1 MRYHRTSKGFWAF
14 LILSCFAVL
23 SSCYHNGDHE
33 SVLRPFHRASI
44 INRANFGSAATTKDD
59 DYDSPAA
66 YDFSNTDTTTA
77 FAPTYPLL
85 TATLGGGAGDPSSN
99 PSLTL
104 DRHSSTA
111 TTEPRSP
118 GMSNGPEIESTSTAV
133 SQESSNGETLS
144 SSTTSVSD
152 IRQDPVSQTDTQLD
166 ETVTITV
173 TNFISSS
180 SKRTEISYPIS
191 TSSDIQNSAMS
202 SSSAASE
209 GAISVITITSLHTV
223 TLSISHNSSSTQQT
237 TLQLSTSPGNATST
251 AGTIS
256 SQNST
261 YMGPVTSS
269 GVSIIT
275 ITRTETY
282 TGVSNTTANATG
294 QATSKEV
301 ATSTIDWPTPIS
313 RIPPFS
319 ASFNLSSVPG
329 PVISSQV
336 SGAATSVQSA
346 SSSNTTRTVFQNIT
360 VTLSEFPDTGSRK
373 TGATSIAMP
382 TLSAS
387 SNATDYV
394 SSTRFSSTLYP
405 VPSSTANLSS
415 TKATANATNA
425 GSSSMSISTEVIT
438 ITVYPTTLETG
449 DPADVTSVITL
460 HSNSTTT
467 VALTPYP
474 LNNVNSS
481 TLLTP
486 EGRTTASSGLL
497 DTESAGGWSTNLPT
511 ASANSGAVGTPGNTT
526 TARSSDDYTRPTYV
540 DTTCEHTD
548 TTSQPAATSDTG
560 AGSSSSSMGTSLN
573 GTRTISLPST
583 LKTTVSRTQ
592 SVEDDDA
599 SAYPSASGK
608 RLPGSPSYPW
618 GGSGPLH
625 RLQEPDF

>member
-14 LILSCFAVL
+14 LILSGFVVL
-23 SSCYHNGDHE
+23 SSCYRNGNHE

-44 INRANFGSAATTKDD
+44 INRAISGSAATTKDD

-66 YDFSNTDTTTA
+66 YDFSNMDTTTA
-77 FAPTYPLL
+77 SVATYPLL
-85 TATLGGGAGDPSSN
+85 TATLGGGGGDPASI

-104 DRHSSTA
+104 DRQSSTA

-118 GMSNGPEIESTSTAV
+118 GMSNGPEIESTYTAV
-133 SQESSNGETLS
+133 SQEPSTGETWS
-144 SSTTSVSD
+144 SLTTSVSGT
-152 IRQDPVSQTDTQLD
+152 RHDPVSQTDTPLD
-166 ETVTITV
+166 ETITITV

-180 SKRTEISYPIS
+180 SKPTEISYPIS
-191 TSSDIQNSAMS
+191 TSSDIQNSAIS
-202 SSSAASE
+202 SSSVASE
-209 GAISVITITSLHTV
+209 GTISVITITSLHTV
-223 TLSISHNSSSTQQT
+223 TLSIGHNSSTKQT

-261 YMGPVTSS
+261 SMGPFTSS

-282 TGVSNTTANATG
+282 TGMPNTAADATG

-301 ATSTIDWPTPIS
+301 ATSTIDWSTPIS

-319 ASFNLSSVPG
+319 ASFNLSSVAG

-336 SGAATSVQSA
+336 SGAATSVQST
-346 SSSNTTRTVFQNIT
+346 SSSSTTHTVFQNIT
-360 VTLSEFPDTGSRK
+360 VALSEFPDTASRE
-373 TGATSIAMP
+373 TGATSTAMP
-382 TLSAS
+382 TLPAS
-387 SNATDYV
+387 SNATDHV
-394 SSTRFSSTLYP
+394 SSTQFSSTLYP

-415 TKATANATNA
+415 TKATSNATDT

-438 ITVYPTTLETG
+438 ITVYPTTSETG

-460 HSNSTTT
+460 HSKSTTT
-467 VALTPYP
+467 VAVTPYP
-474 LNNVNSS
+474 PSNVNSS

-486 EGRTTASSGLL
+486 ESRTTASSGLL
-497 DTESAGGWSTNLPT
+497 DTGSAGGWSTNLPT
-511 ASANSGAVGTPGNTT
+511 ASANSSVVGTPRNTT
-526 TARSSDDYTRPTYV
+526 TARSSIGYTRPTYV

-560 AGSSSSSMGTSLN
+560 AGNSSSSVGTSLN
-573 GTRTISLPST
+573 GTKTISLSST
-583 LKTTVSRTQ
+583 FKTSVSRTH
-592 SVEDDDA
+592 SVEDDGA
-599 SAYPSASGK
+599 SAYPSATGK

>member
-1 MRYHRTSKGFWAF
+1 MRYHRTSKGLWAF
-14 LILSCFAVL
+14 LVLSCFAVL
-23 SSCYHNGDHE
+23 SSCYRNGDHE

-44 INRANFGSAATTKDD
+44 INRAIFGSAATTTDD

-77 FAPTYPLL
+77 SAATYPFP
-85 TATLGGGAGDPSSN
+85 TATLGGGAGDPSN

-104 DRHSSTA
+104 DRHSSSA

-118 GMSNGPEIESTSTAV
+118 GMSNGPVIESTSTAV
-133 SQESSNGETLS
+133 SQDSSSVETLS

-152 IRQDPVSQTDTQLD
+152 TKHDAVSQTDTHLD

-173 TNFISSS
+173 TNFISGS
-180 SKRTEISYPIS
+180 SKPTEISYPIP
-191 TSSDIQNSAMS
+191 TSSVIQNSVIS

-223 TLSISHNSSSTQQT
+223 TLSISHNSSSPQRT
-237 TLQLSTSPGNATST
+237 TVQPSTSPDNVAST
-251 AGTIS
+251 AETIS
-256 SQNST
+256 SQNFTS
-261 YMGPVTSS
+261 MGPVTSS

-275 ITRTETY
+275 ITRKETY
-282 TGVSNTTANATG
+282 TGVSNTTADATG
-294 QATSKEV
+294 QATSEEV
-301 ATSTIDWPTPIS
+301 ATSTIGWPTPIS
-313 RIPPFS
+313 RISPFS
-319 ASFNLSSVPG
+319 ASFNLSSVPE

-336 SGAATSVQSA
+336 SGAATSVQST
-346 SSSNTTRTVFQNIT
+346 SSSSTTRTVFQNIT
-360 VTLSEFPDTGSRK
+360 ITLSEFPDTGSRD
-373 TGATSIAMP
+373 TGATITAVP
-382 TLSAS
+382 TLPAS
-387 SNATDYV
+387 GNATDYV

-425 GSSSMSISTEVIT
+425 GSSSMSISTEAIT

-449 DPADVTSVITL
+449 DPADMTSVITL

-474 LNNVNSS
+474 LSNVNSS
-481 TLLTP
+481 EFSTP
-486 EGRTTASSGLL
+486 GDRTAASSGPPNAG
-497 DTESAGGWSTNLPT
+497 SAGGWSTDLPT
-511 ASANSGAVGTPGNTT
+511 ALANSSAVGTPRYTT
-526 TARSSDDYTRPTYV
+526 TARSSNDYTQPTYV
-540 DTTCEHTD
+540 HTTCEHTE
-548 TTSQPAATSDTG
+548 TISQPGARADTG
-560 AGSSSSSMGTSLN
+560 AGNSSSSMGTSLN
-573 GTRTISLPST
+573 GTKTISPPST
-583 LKTTVSRTQ
+583 FKTTVSRTH
-592 SVEDDDA
+592 SVGDDGA

-608 RLPGSPSYPW
+608 RLPGSPTYPW

>member
-1 MRYHRTSKGFWAF
+1 MRYHRTSKGLWAF
-14 LILSCFAVL
+14 LVLSCFAVL
-23 SSCYHNGDHE
+23 SSCYRNGDHE
-33 SVLRPFHRASI
+33 LVLIPFHRASI
-44 INRANFGSAATTKDD
+44 INRAILGSAATTTDD
-59 DYDSPAA
+59 DYDSPAE

-77 FAPTYPLL
+77 STAAYPLP
-85 TATLGGGAGDPSSN
+85 TATLGGGAGDPSSS

-152 IRQDPVSQTDTQLD
+152 TSHDPVSQTDAHLD

-173 TNFISSS
+173 TNFVSSS
-180 SKRTEISYPIS
+180 SKPTEISYPIS
-191 TSSDIQNSAMS
+191 TSSDMQNSVNS
-202 SSSAASE
+202 SSSAASDV
-209 GAISVITITSLHTV
+209 AISVITITSLHTI
-223 TLSISHNSSSTQQT
+223 TLSISHNSSSSHQT
-237 TLQLSTSPGNATST
+237 TLQLSTSPENVTST

-261 YMGPVTSS
+261 SMVPITSS

-282 TGVSNTTANATG
+282 TGMSNTTADATA

-336 SGAATSVQSA
+336 SGAATSLQSTSP
-346 SSSNTTRTVFQNIT
+346 SSTTRTVFQNIT
-360 VTLSEFPDTGSRK
+360 VTLSEFPDTGSRE
-373 TGATSIAMP
+373 TEATSTAVP
-382 TLSAS
+382 TIPAS
-387 SNATDYV
+387 SNATDSV
-394 SSTRFSSTLYP
+394 SSTRFISTLYP
-405 VPSSTANLSS
+405 VPSSAANLSS
-415 TKATANATNA
+415 TKAPANATDA
-425 GSSSMSISTEVIT
+425 RSSSMSISTEVIT

-449 DPADVTSVITL
+449 DPANVTSVMTL

-467 VALTPYP
+467 VVLTPYP
-474 LNNVNSS
+474 LSNVNSS
-481 TLLTP
+481 TLPTP

-497 DTESAGGWSTNLPT
+497 NTGSAGGWSTNLPT
-511 ASANSGAVGTPGNTT
+511 ASANSSVIGTRNTT
-526 TARSSDDYTRPTYV
+526 TAWSSTDYTHPTYI

-548 TTSQPAATSDTG
+548 TTSQPAATAGTG
-560 AGSSSSSMGTSLN
+560 AGNSSSSMGTSLN
-573 GTRTISLPST
+573 RTKTNSLPST
-583 LKTTVSRTQ
+583 FKTTVSRTP
-592 SVEDDDA
+592 SVQDDGA